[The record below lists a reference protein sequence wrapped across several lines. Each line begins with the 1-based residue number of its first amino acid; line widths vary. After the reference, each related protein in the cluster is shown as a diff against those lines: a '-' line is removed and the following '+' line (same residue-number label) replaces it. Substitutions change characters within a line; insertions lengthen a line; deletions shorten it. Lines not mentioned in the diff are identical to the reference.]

1 MKWLGLLEV
10 QSICISDSFTHFGC
24 FVGQIMLFV
33 FFLCTIARESHCLP
47 FMSKLAVHPVSLFH
61 PYAQGPKGE
70 NVGSITQPLPSNYLI
85 FRAASE
91 SDGEDNVWLFTSLC
105 A

>member
-1 MKWLGLLEV
+1 MPSFVSAFLISITFEVKILLLSAPLCCKPSGEPFVSVGPTWL
-10 QSICISDSFTHFGC
+10 
-24 FVGQIMLFV
+24 
-33 FFLCTIARESHCLP
+33 
-47 FMSKLAVHPVSLFH
+47 KLAWGVTQPFH

-91 SDGEDNVWLFTSLC
+91 SDGEDFFFLSVVVDYVLPQN
-105 A
+105 AA